1 MTKNGHKK
9 GKKWTQKKENGHD
22 KIKII
27 VVSGDAKTLQKMDT
41 ANTEAAATD

>member
-1 MTKNGHKK
+1 MDTKK
-9 GKKWTQKKENGHD
+9 GKNGHD
-22 KIKII
+22 KIEII

>member
-1 MTKNGHKK
+1 MDTTKRKK
-9 GKKWTQKKENGHD
+9 SGHD
-22 KIKII
+22 KIRII